1 MYNWSRFFQ
10 FKKEANKNSFI
21 IEEVYADPLE
31 STIVKGRTPVYV
43 NHIENIL
50 LDYLAHQE
58 NYTKALTK
66 RQWLRALNMCEELYL
81 DENFPAKIH
90 NAHLDIT
97 TNRANAFYLRNN
109 GKLNTILMNS
119 LRSLKGRRLIDYT
132 TEIKIIQGKEAHI
145 ASEEETIDILC
156 AERYIMH
163 DVMGYESVR
172 EVYRAKAESD
182 YYENVNEYISK
193 ELNIDWYYRQIKVVY
208 DQGNILEA
216 LDKNFIKQEREKLNA
231 KIVNYIK
238 SSEYKVARYLCNKY
252 AHGYEEWCKEYCDS
266 SATLINELINTGQP
280 IQPSLIYDV
289 DNTIIEN
296 NHPDDPW
303 FMREE
308 IYVEPDCDEERENN
322 NEVNE
327 VNEDNEDNED
337 KYSDDEMLFD
347 EAYRYD
353 YDEAFNGV
361 S

>member
-10 FKKEANKNSFI
+10 FKKEANKNSFT

-31 STIVKGRTPVYV
+31 NTIVKGRTPVYV

-193 ELNIDWYYRQIKVVY
+193 ELNIDWYYRQIKVMY

-216 LDKNFIKQEREKLNA
+216 LDENFIKQEREKLNA

-296 NHPDDPW
+296 DCLDDPW

-308 IYVEPDCDEERENN
+308 VYVEPDCDEDKENN
-322 NEVNE
+322 NEANKV
-327 VNEDNEDNED
+327 NEDNED
-337 KYSDDEMLFD
+337 KYADDEMPFD
-347 EAYRYD
+347 EACRYD
-353 YDEAFNGV
+353 YDEAFSGA